1 MLAESLSSY
10 ESNELNSIREKI
22 ESMPKFNQVE
32 ILRILSKDETVIL
45 NENKYGTF
53 INLTELP
60 GAMIDNLKTY
70 IDYVNA
76 QEVNLNFLEKQKED
90 FKNIYF
96 TKDNK
101 DNSGKNKYA

>member
-1 MLAESLSSY
+1 MLAESSY
-10 ESNELNSIREKI
+10 EFNDLNLIREKI

-53 INLTELP
+53 INLTELSDTI
-60 GAMIDNLKTY
+60 IDNLKTY
-70 IDYVNA
+70 INYVNT
-76 QEVNLNFLEKQKED
+76 QEVHLNFLEKQKED

>member
-1 MLAESLSSY
+1 
-10 ESNELNSIREKI
+10 
-22 ESMPKFNQVE
+22 
-32 ILRILSKDETVIL
+32 
-45 NENKYGTF
+45 
-53 INLTELP
+53 
-60 GAMIDNLKTY
+60 MIDSLKTY